1 MCPAISIF
9 GHMSPSDNDW
19 VTSEHDGLRARKS
32 GLWARDK
39 LSFLDD
45 FVPPALQATGCTPR
59 PKRQRW
65 YVDLFAGPGRNV
77 HVKSGTEFEGS
88 AIRVLPMSAQRNPAV
103 HFTHAAIVNKD
114 RDDQAALVERI
125 RRLREKGLVPIPERN
140 MEILTHDANR
150 VIARILEKIDKRAY
164 AFVFVDITA
173 PRQWPWSSVKKLKA
187 EGHQSIDLYLLF
199 PLGMALKRL
208 LSHNER
214 TVQES
219 TPVLD
224 AFFGADSGWRS
235 LLDLRKS
242 DALAKELGPA
252 TLRFYMERLQ
262 REGWKYVID
271 ARDIKREN
279 GAPMYHM
286 LYATNHLAGDNIGA
300 WSAGRK
306 PAKPQTE
313 MF

>member
-1 MCPAISIF
+1 MPETTTSEERPDRGGSPAFLYPAPYDAYDPAPVPQVRQDLQLAHVPAISIF
-9 GHMSPSDNDW
+9 GHMSPSDNDR

-125 RRLREKGLVPIPERN
+125 RRLREKGLVPIP
-140 MEILTHDANR
+140 
-150 VIARILEKIDKRAY
+150 RAQY
-164 AFVFVDITA
+164 GD
-173 PRQWPWSSVKKLKA
+173 
-187 EGHQSIDLYLLF
+187 
-199 PLGMALKRL
+199 
-208 LSHNER
+208 SH
-214 TVQES
+214 
-219 TPVLD
+219 P
-224 AFFGADSGWRS
+224 
-235 LLDLRKS
+235 
-242 DALAKELGPA
+242 
-252 TLRFYMERLQ
+252 
-262 REGWKYVID
+262 
-271 ARDIKREN
+271 
-279 GAPMYHM
+279 
-286 LYATNHLAGDNIGA
+286 
-300 WSAGRK
+300 
-306 PAKPQTE
+306 
-313 MF
+313 